1 MELFFLLKLNY
12 YFLYIATGKNNC
24 SWLDIIEVDHSFS
37 CCVCKLYHK
46 VVNENN
52 AFYKGCKKWHRN
64 YPMIHCN
71 KKLKVR
77 LYSLYQM
84 LFFYNFPTLYII
96 YCCNIDRICHFMIIN
111 TNMDIFSYSNVYRF
125 FFLLL
130 FFYFLVLITFYQL
143 LLHDF
148 C

>member
-77 LYSLYQM
+77 LYAILWLLTPTWIYFHIQM
-84 LFFYNFPTLYII
+84 FTDFFFYY
-96 YCCNIDRICHFMIIN
+96 Y
-111 TNMDIFSYSNVYRF
+111 
-125 FFLLL
+125 L

-143 LLHDF
+143 LLHDL
-148 C
+148 CWNNLSIY